1 MSVTTRFALRSL
13 RSNRTRT
20 IVSVAGVALAAA
32 LLTGVLACYWS
43 LRGFLLDRVV
53 AMEGDWAVSV
63 WPQDLEQYRALVDDP
78 AFSDAF
84 WVQDVG
90 FAETDAEEK
99 ALDEYLTVQ
108 AMGGDPGLVAL
119 RLTEGRLPENDR
131 ELLVPDRWVNLGA
144 RDWSVGSTVTLGLGQ
159 REATATS
166 ALSDVTDADQRAYY
180 EGLVGTRLDSSAGYY
195 DPAVDGGVLSERLVD
210 VRPRTYTIVGV
221 YDSLAQVGA
230 TGVGLAAFTAGG
242 DEPAPFSGDATDN
255 AEVAA
260 RGVEVFLRAG
270 RVTSLADVDRAVGA
284 AAPGCGY
291 AVHLGYLRY
300 AGFSLDTA
308 SEESFLGIAATL
320 GAVVVVACMAL
331 VSNAFSIS
339 IAHRTRQFALLA
351 SVGATPRQLRHTVLV
366 EAVVVALLGVAI
378 GTAAGALG
386 SAAALEFVAPHVERL
401 VGTATD
407 ASGTEVGLSLQLHWA
422 PLAIAAVST
431 LLAVLVAAW
440 LPARR
445 ASKADIV
452 GQLRGQGS
460 VRPVRIERD
469 ARPWARTGLAGRL
482 LGAPGKLAVIDRRR
496 SPHTGRATTVS
507 LALAVLLLV
516 TAGTV
521 ASSLDTMVEASGA
534 DIDYIDRRRS
544 PHTGR
549 ATTVS
554 LALAVL
560 LLVTAGTVASSLDT
574 MVEASG
580 ADIDYAVDVTADSVT
595 ATPEEVRSAMSE
607 LGRVDGVRLEG
618 WSLQAWGVG
627 LVPDAM
633 RGATLRSVEGNAD
646 EKYALVVQQNA
657 SETHSY
663 AVPQDGLAEE
673 GPVLAPVSLCFLDD
687 QAFTAWAR
695 SQGIE
700 AGPYL
705 DAAGAGRVMA
715 VGVATCWDNDG
726 QRYVLSDVLSGTGT
740 IRAQGIEAGP
750 YLDAAGAGRVMAVG
764 VATCWDNDGQRY
776 VLSDVLSGT
785 GTIRALLAGTYGD
798 SEATDVRAGEDGPVV
813 VVDGRAQD
821 GSALWETSALDIDVA
836 ALADEVPVTVTAQ
849 GVPTLIAPASALAA
863 CGEPSLTLTAGF
875 DATDPSAATDAL
887 GTVAQ
892 QELGDRT
899 GTVFVT
905 DQTADLSNKQSL
917 ALVIE
922 LFSGLMSGVL
932 ALIAVANLFNTL
944 TNGLALR
951 QREFAVLR
959 SAGLPKRGLAKLV
972 GYQCAG
978 QALRGLVLGLVLA
991 VPVWAALGTAVSV
1004 SVTGERLSFPWAW
1017 VCCAV
1022 AGCLAVT
1029 AVACWYGLRRCD
1041 DASLVGSL
1049 RAD

>member
-255 AEVAA
+255 AEVAV

-407 ASGTEVGLSLQLHWA
+407 ASGNQVGLSLQLHWA

-460 VRPVRIERD
+460 VRPVRIERN

-482 LGAPGKLAVIDRRR
+482 LGAPGKLAV
-496 SPHTGRATTVS
+496 
-507 LALAVLLLV
+507 
-516 TAGTV
+516 
-521 ASSLDTMVEASGA
+521 
-534 DIDYIDRRRS
+534 IDRRRS

-695 SQGIE
+695 S
-700 AGPYL
+700 
-705 DAAGAGRVMA
+705 
-715 VGVATCWDNDG
+715 
-726 QRYVLSDVLSGTGT
+726 
-740 IRAQGIEAGP
+740 QGIEAGP

>member
-270 RVTSLADVDRAVGA
+270 RVTSLADVDRAVRA

-534 DIDYIDRRRS
+534 DIDY
-544 PHTGR
+544 P
-549 ATTVS
+549 
-554 LALAVL
+554 
-560 LLVTAGTVASSLDT
+560 
-574 MVEASG
+574 
-580 ADIDYAVDVTADSVT
+580 VDVTADNVT

-695 SQGIE
+695 S
-700 AGPYL
+700 
-705 DAAGAGRVMA
+705 
-715 VGVATCWDNDG
+715 
-726 QRYVLSDVLSGTGT
+726 
-740 IRAQGIEAGP
+740 QGIEAGP

>member
-534 DIDYIDRRRS
+534 DIDY
-544 PHTGR
+544 P
-549 ATTVS
+549 
-554 LALAVL
+554 
-560 LLVTAGTVASSLDT
+560 
-574 MVEASG
+574 
-580 ADIDYAVDVTADSVT
+580 VDVTADNVT

-695 SQGIE
+695 S
-700 AGPYL
+700 
-705 DAAGAGRVMA
+705 
-715 VGVATCWDNDG
+715 
-726 QRYVLSDVLSGTGT
+726 
-740 IRAQGIEAGP
+740 QGIEAGP

>member
-534 DIDYIDRRRS
+534 DIDY
-544 PHTGR
+544 
-549 ATTVS
+549 
-554 LALAVL
+554 
-560 LLVTAGTVASSLDT
+560 
-574 MVEASG
+574 
-580 ADIDYAVDVTADSVT
+580 AVDVTADSVT

-695 SQGIE
+695 S
-700 AGPYL
+700 
-705 DAAGAGRVMA
+705 
-715 VGVATCWDNDG
+715 
-726 QRYVLSDVLSGTGT
+726 
-740 IRAQGIEAGP
+740 QGIEAGP

>member
-32 LLTGVLACYWS
+32 PLTGVLACYWS

-534 DIDYIDRRRS
+534 DIDY
-544 PHTGR
+544 P
-549 ATTVS
+549 
-554 LALAVL
+554 
-560 LLVTAGTVASSLDT
+560 
-574 MVEASG
+574 
-580 ADIDYAVDVTADSVT
+580 VDVTADNVT

-695 SQGIE
+695 S
-700 AGPYL
+700 
-705 DAAGAGRVMA
+705 
-715 VGVATCWDNDG
+715 
-726 QRYVLSDVLSGTGT
+726 
-740 IRAQGIEAGP
+740 QGIEAGP

>member
-195 DPAVDGGVLSERLVD
+195 DPAVDGGVLGERLVD

-255 AEVAA
+255 AEVAV

-270 RVTSLADVDRAVGA
+270 RVTSLADIDRAVGA
-284 AAPGCGY
+284 AAPGCGN

-407 ASGTEVGLSLQLHWA
+407 ASGNQVGLSLQLHWA

-460 VRPVRIERD
+460 VRPVRIERN

-534 DIDYIDRRRS
+534 DIDY
-544 PHTGR
+544 
-549 ATTVS
+549 
-554 LALAVL
+554 
-560 LLVTAGTVASSLDT
+560 
-574 MVEASG
+574 
-580 ADIDYAVDVTADSVT
+580 AVDVTADNVT

-633 RGATLRSVEGNAD
+633 RGTTLRSVEEGLD
-646 EKYALVVQQNA
+646 WKYAVMVQKSPSDGA
-657 SETHSY
+657 AY
-663 AVPQDGLAEE
+663 AVGPDGLAEE

-695 SQGIE
+695 S
-700 AGPYL
+700 
-705 DAAGAGRVMA
+705 
-715 VGVATCWDNDG
+715 
-726 QRYVLSDVLSGTGT
+726 
-740 IRAQGIEAGP
+740 QGIEAGP

>member
-1 MSVTTRFALRSL
+1 M
-13 RSNRTRT
+13 
-20 IVSVAGVALAAA
+20 
-32 LLTGVLACYWS
+32 
-43 LRGFLLDRVV
+43 
-53 AMEGDWAVSV
+53 
-63 WPQDLEQYRALVDDP
+63 
-78 AFSDAF
+78 
-84 WVQDVG
+84 
-90 FAETDAEEK
+90 
-99 ALDEYLTVQ
+99 
-108 AMGGDPGLVAL
+108 
-119 RLTEGRLPENDR
+119 
-131 ELLVPDRWVNLGA
+131 
-144 RDWSVGSTVTLGLGQ
+144 
-159 REATATS
+159 
-166 ALSDVTDADQRAYY
+166 
-180 EGLVGTRLDSSAGYY
+180 
-195 DPAVDGGVLSERLVD
+195 DGGVLSERLVD

-534 DIDYIDRRRS
+534 DIDY
-544 PHTGR
+544 
-549 ATTVS
+549 
-554 LALAVL
+554 
-560 LLVTAGTVASSLDT
+560 
-574 MVEASG
+574 
-580 ADIDYAVDVTADSVT
+580 AVDVTADSVT

-695 SQGIE
+695 S
-700 AGPYL
+700 
-705 DAAGAGRVMA
+705 
-715 VGVATCWDNDG
+715 
-726 QRYVLSDVLSGTGT
+726 
-740 IRAQGIEAGP
+740 QGIEAGP

>member
-195 DPAVDGGVLSERLVD
+195 DPAVDGGVLSERPVD

-534 DIDYIDRRRS
+534 DIDY
-544 PHTGR
+544 
-549 ATTVS
+549 
-554 LALAVL
+554 
-560 LLVTAGTVASSLDT
+560 
-574 MVEASG
+574 
-580 ADIDYAVDVTADSVT
+580 AVDVTADSVT

-695 SQGIE
+695 S
-700 AGPYL
+700 
-705 DAAGAGRVMA
+705 
-715 VGVATCWDNDG
+715 
-726 QRYVLSDVLSGTGT
+726 
-740 IRAQGIEAGP
+740 QGIEAGP

>member
-407 ASGTEVGLSLQLHWA
+407 ASGNQVGLSLQLHWA

-482 LGAPGKLAVIDRRR
+482 LGAPGKLAV
-496 SPHTGRATTVS
+496 
-507 LALAVLLLV
+507 
-516 TAGTV
+516 
-521 ASSLDTMVEASGA
+521 
-534 DIDYIDRRRS
+534 IDRRRS

-695 SQGIE
+695 S
-700 AGPYL
+700 
-705 DAAGAGRVMA
+705 
-715 VGVATCWDNDG
+715 
-726 QRYVLSDVLSGTGT
+726 
-740 IRAQGIEAGP
+740 QGIEAGP